1 MKPQRPN
8 ILWFCTDQQRFDT
21 IGALNNPHIHTPNLD
36 RLVQEG
42 VAFTRAYAQ
51 STVCSP
57 SRASFLTGRYPRT
70 TRVTKNGAPYFPQD
84 EVLVTKILADH
95 GYDCGL
101 AGKLH
106 LSGIIGRIEPRNDD
120 GYRVF
125 KWSPAQRDAWPIGHD
140 YQVWLKQ
147 QGVEWSEHYQGRNG
161 GIHEQYH
168 QTTWATDEA
177 INFIKYNSQSPWLM
191 SVNVYDPH
199 EPFDPPQA
207 YKERYRAEE
216 MPLPKWKDG
225 ELDNKPRIQQED
237 YIHGGQGGVGPSCAS
252 MSDLEKKQYVA
263 DYYAMIELVDYNVG
277 RLLDELERTGQR
289 DNTVIVFMSD
299 HGEMLGDH
307 GLILKGAHFYE
318 GLVHVPL
325 IISWPGHFAENRRF
339 DGLVELVD
347 IAPTLLD
354 IAGIEVPYYMQGKSL
369 LPILEGA
376 VGDGYTHKDHVYSE
390 YYYALLGSHDN
401 VYATMYYDGRYKLVV
416 FHGEE
421 VGELYDHERDPDEF
435 HNLWD
440 DEAYMVKKLELMK
453 KSFDASVFTVDPKP
467 PLLLKA

>member
-1 MKPQRPN
+1 
-8 ILWFCTDQQRFDT
+8 
-21 IGALNNPHIHTPNLD
+21 
-36 RLVQEG
+36 
-42 VAFTRAYAQ
+42 
-51 STVCSP
+51 
-57 SRASFLTGRYPRT
+57 
-70 TRVTKNGAPYFPQD
+70 
-84 EVLVTKILADH
+84 
-95 GYDCGL
+95 
-101 AGKLH
+101 
-106 LSGIIGRIEPRNDD
+106 
-120 GYRVF
+120 
-125 KWSPAQRDAWPIGHD
+125 
-140 YQVWLKQ
+140 
-147 QGVEWSEHYQGRNG
+147 
-161 GIHEQYH
+161 
-168 QTTWATDEA
+168 
-177 INFIKYNSQSPWLM
+177 
-191 SVNVYDPH
+191 
-199 EPFDPPQA
+199 
-207 YKERYRAEE
+207 
-216 MPLPKWKDG
+216 
-225 ELDNKPRIQQED
+225 
-237 YIHGGQGGVGPSCAS
+237 

-440 DEAYMVKKLELMK
+440 DEAHMVKKLELMK